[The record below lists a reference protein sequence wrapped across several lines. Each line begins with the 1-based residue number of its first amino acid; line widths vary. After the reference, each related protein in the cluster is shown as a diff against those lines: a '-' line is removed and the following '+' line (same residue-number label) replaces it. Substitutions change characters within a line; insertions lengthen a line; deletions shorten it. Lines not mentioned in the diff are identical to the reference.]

1 MRILRRNGLTAA
13 VVRISTPHEVV
24 VAIPSRLPRAVVL
37 DLARVV
43 LSCDEY
49 EQLSKDVRTGPG
61 SARGP

>member
-1 MRILRRNGLTAA
+1 VRILRRNGLTAA

-24 VAIPSRLPRAVVL
+24 VAIPSHLPRAAVL

-49 EQLSKDVRTGPG
+49 EQLSKAVATGPG